1 MRPVFG
7 THMFSNILVCEKTL
21 FIYEY
26 TLLLHFNDFTVS
38 LSDSLA
44 ANFLM
49 MKAKIVLISITALS
63 ALLHSCTKSSDTD
76 DTTEGNWITRSSFEG
91 VARSEAVAFTIGNK
105 GYIVTGYDG
114 TKRLKDLWQFDP
126 EYNFWQQKAEFPGT
140 ARNAA
145 TGFAIGDKGY
155 IGTGFDGYNKL
166 KDFWEY
172 NAATDEWTQKNDF
185 GGSGRYNAVA
195 FSIAGKGYISTGF
208 DGNYLKDIWE
218 FDPNDGTEG
227 KWTQRVSMSGE
238 KRMGAVAF
246 VYNDKAYICTGTYS
260 GGTVNDF
267 NVFDPAQPEGQAWK
281 MLRKIS
287 NTSDDSYDDDYNIVR
302 SKAVAFVMNNKAY
315 ICTGENGGVYKDT
328 WEYDFATDLWESKT
342 PFEGATRSGASAF
355 SINNRGFVLLGKSS
369 TYQYEDIRE
378 FFPDQEYNEYED
390 Q

>member
-1 MRPVFG
+1 
-7 THMFSNILVCEKTL
+7 
-21 FIYEY
+21 
-26 TLLLHFNDFTVS
+26 
-38 LSDSLA
+38 
-44 ANFLM
+44 M
-49 MKAKIVLISITALS
+49 MKAKIVLISVTALS
-63 ALLHSCTKSSDTD
+63 ALLHSCTKSSDSD

-91 VARSEAVAFTIGNK
+91 VARSEAAAFTIGNK
-105 GYIVTGYDG
+105 GYVVTGYDG
-114 TKRLKDLWQFDP
+114 TKRLKDLWQYDP
-126 EYNFWQQKAEFPGT
+126 EYNFWQQKAEFPGI
-140 ARNAA
+140 ARNNAA
-145 TGFAIGDKGY
+145 GFSIGDKGY

-172 NAATDEWTQKNDF
+172 NPATDEWTQKADF

-218 FDPNDGTEG
+218 YDPNEGTEG

-246 VYNDKAYICTGTYS
+246 VYDNKAYICTGTYS

-267 NVFDPAQPEGQAWK
+267 NVFDPAKPEGEAWS

-315 ICTGENGGVYKDT
+315 VCCGENGSTYKDT
-328 WEYDFATDLWESKT
+328 WEYDFATDLWKSKT
-342 PFEGATRSGASAF
+342 PFEGSPRTGASAF
-355 SINNRGFVLLGKSS
+355 SINNRGFVLLGKGSTTS

>member
-1 MRPVFG
+1 M
-7 THMFSNILVCEKTL
+7 IK
-21 FIYEY
+21 
-26 TLLLHFNDFTVS
+26 
-38 LSDSLA
+38 
-44 ANFLM
+44 AN
-49 MKAKIVLISITALS
+49 TALIWITGLS
-63 ALLHSCTKSSDTD
+63 IATSISCTKTTDTSDTTSD
-76 DTTEGNWITRSSFEG
+76 GNWITRSSFEG
-91 VARSEAVAFTIGNK
+91 VARSEAVAFTIGDK

-114 TKRLKDLWQFDP
+114 TKRLKDLWQYDP
-126 EYNFWQQKAEFPGT
+126 DYNFWQQKAEFPGT
-140 ARNAA
+140 GRNAA
-145 TGFAIGDKGY
+145 VGFSIDNKGY
-155 IGTGFDGYNKL
+155 IGTGYDGYNKL
-166 KDFWEY
+166 NDFWEY
-172 NAATDEWTQKNDF
+172 NQATDEWQQKSDF

-218 FDPNDGTEG
+218 FDPSEGTDG

-246 VYNDKAYICTGTYS
+246 VHNNKAYVCTGVYS

-267 NVFDPAQPEGQAWK
+267 NVFDPSQPEGQAWT

-287 NTSDDSYDDDYNIVR
+287 NVSDESYDDDYTIIR

-315 ICTGENGGVYKDT
+315 VCTGENGSIYKDT
-328 WEYDFATDLWESKT
+328 WEYDFDTDEWTAKT
-342 PFEGATRSGASAF
+342 PFEGAGRSGASAF

-378 FFPDQEYNEYED
+378 FLPDQEYNENED

>member
-1 MRPVFG
+1 MVW
-7 THMFSNILVCEKTL
+7 EKTL
-21 FIYEY
+21 FIDKYI
-26 TLLLHFNDFTVS
+26 LQLHFNDFTVS

-44 ANFLM
+44 ANFLI
-49 MKAKIVLISITALS
+49 MKAKIVLICITAIN
-63 ALLHSCTKSSDTD
+63 ALFSSCTKSTDSD

-105 GYIVTGYDG
+105 GYIVAGYDG

-126 EYNFWQQKAEFPGT
+126 EYNFWQQKAELPGT

-145 TGFAIGDKGY
+145 TGFSIGDKGY
-155 IGTGFDGYNKL
+155 IGTGYDGYNKL

-172 NAATDEWTQKNDF
+172 NATTDEWTQKADF
-185 GGSGRYNAVA
+185 GGSGRYSAVA

-267 NVFDPAQPEGQAWK
+267 NVFDPAQPEGQAWS

-287 NTSDDSYDDDYNIVR
+287 NASDDSYDDDYNIVR
-302 SKAVAFVMNNKAY
+302 SKAAAFVLNNKAY
-315 ICTGENGGVYKDT
+315 ICSGENGSIYKDT